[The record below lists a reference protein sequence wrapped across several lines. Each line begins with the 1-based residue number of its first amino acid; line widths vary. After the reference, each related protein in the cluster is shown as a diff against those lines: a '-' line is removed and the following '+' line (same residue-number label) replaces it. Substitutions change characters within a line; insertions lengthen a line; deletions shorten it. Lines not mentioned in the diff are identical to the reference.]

1 MAKSEV
7 LSRSVDDLNRDQCA
21 NPRIPSLHYGDLLI
35 GGSGCALDNAQFNL
49 GKDPPIVKKM
59 IMFAAGAAL
68 MSSPAFAQNGDAD
81 ASANADEGNWSG
93 FISAG
98 PGVSPEFDGS
108 SDLQVIPFISAD
120 IKFKDVTLE
129 VRGLGA
135 RLDVLS
141 AVGSGR
147 VYGGPMVK
155 FKLPRDNKLGKVG
168 EPVRFLDKID
178 FETQGGG
185 FIGVKIGGNE
195 NGKGQLKIEASA
207 VTGANGFEATGGFS
221 YALVRSRKVF
231 VDVSNSI
238 TYANAEATRTYFGVT
253 AAEALRSGL
262 VAYKPGVGIRDV
274 SSGLTLGYQF
284 NERWG
289 IVANTNYSY
298 LVGDAAKSPIVKGR
312 LTGTAANKAEGS
324 RSQFVG
330 GIGIFFRF

>member
-1 MAKSEV
+1 VRNFK
-7 LSRSVDDLNRDQCA
+7 
-21 NPRIPSLHYGDLLI
+21 I
-35 GGSGCALDNAQFNL
+35 
-49 GKDPPIVKKM
+49 
-59 IMFAAGAAL
+59 FAACAAL
-68 MSSPAFAQNGDAD
+68 VSSPALAQSDDGG

-98 PGVSPEFDGS
+98 PGVAPEFDGS
-108 SDLQVIPFISAD
+108 GDLQIIPFVSAD
-120 IKFKDVTLE
+120 IKFKEVTLE

-141 AVGSGR
+141 AAGSGR
-147 VYGGPMVK
+147 LYGGPVVK

-168 EPVRFLDKID
+168 EPVRFLDKVD

-231 VDVSNSI
+231 VDVSNSV
-238 TYANAEATRTYFGVT
+238 TYANAESMRTYFGVT
-253 AAEALRSGL
+253 APEALRSGL
-262 VAYKPGVGIRDV
+262 VAYKPGAGIRDV

-289 IVANTNYSY
+289 IIANTNYSY
-298 LVGDAAKSPIVKGR
+298 LLGDASDSPIVKGR
-312 LTGTAANKAEGS
+312 LTGPVATRGKGS

-330 GIGIFFRF
+330 GIGILFRF

>member
-1 MAKSEV
+1 VK
-7 LSRSVDDLNRDQCA
+7 
-21 NPRIPSLHYGDLLI
+21 
-35 GGSGCALDNAQFNL
+35 NL
-49 GKDPPIVKKM
+49 MV
-59 IMFAAGAAL
+59 FAACAAL
-68 MSSPAFAQNGDAD
+68 VSGPAFAQTADGDG
-81 ASANADEGNWSG
+81 SERADEGNWSG

-98 PGVSPEFDGS
+98 PGVAPEFDGS

-120 IKFKDVTLE
+120 IKYKDVTLE

-141 AVGSGR
+141 AIGSGR
-147 VYGGPMVK
+147 VYGGPLVK

-168 EPVRFLDKID
+168 EPVRFLDKVD

-195 NGKGQLKIEASA
+195 NGRGQLKIEASA

-231 VDVSNSI
+231 VDVSNSV
-238 TYANAEATRTYFGVT
+238 TYANAESNRTYFGVT

-262 VAYKPGVGIRDV
+262 VAYKPGAGIRDV

-298 LVGDAAKSPIVKGR
+298 LVGDAADSPIVKGR
-312 LTGTAANKAEGS
+312 LTGPEATRGKGS

-330 GIGIFFRF
+330 GIGILFRF